1 MERLFLMQKN
11 DKLIISAKYSTK
23 VIWRL
28 INKHTG
34 KLRISNQDTE
44 LRTDSGKII
53 NPQNIADTLNSLYV
67 DLLRRPSGI
76 K

>member
-1 MERLFLMQKN
+1 MQKN